1 MTRTTSTAPRVDPEA
16 DVFQR
21 ALADERLR
29 NARRLNLARLVA
41 ITAFIALSEVLRH
54 TRYPV
59 GPSLGLF
66 ACYWIV
72 AAALLAASRRSDR
85 AARLG
90 VMAIPFVDMPMVF
103 LLVLSNVRGLQQAG
117 YPGDAVALTAQAPVY
132 YALFVFL
139 ASLSLE
145 NTKVYVAAAVAC
157 VFEIALT
164 WAGSGN
170 PAVMIAT
177 IVATALAAWVF
188 CDASG
193 RAVRLVADVSSEQR
207 RRERLARYFSPH
219 VAARLQERGDLDG
232 TGESREVTIVFND
245 LRDFTALAESMPGEQ
260 VVALLNDYHERMV
273 GAVFAHGGTLD
284 KYLGDG
290 LMAYF
295 GAPVAQT
302 DHAERAVRC
311 ALAMQAELARLNVER
326 ARRGEPALR
335 AGIGVHTG
343 WVIVGDIGAARRREY
358 TAIGDA
364 VNVAARLERLT
375 KLHATGILVSEETR
389 RQAGDA
395 IRFVPGAVAPVRGR
409 SAPVQTWVPVGAP
422 AAPQA

>member
-1 MTRTTSTAPRVDPEA
+1 MAPRLDLEA

-41 ITAFIALSEVLRH
+41 ITAFIVLSVVFRH

-66 ACYWIV
+66 TCYWIV
-72 AAALLAASRRSDR
+72 AAGLLAAGRRSDR

-90 VMAIPFVDMPMVF
+90 VLAIPLVDMPMVF
-103 LLVLSNVRGLQQAG
+103 LLLLSNVRGLQRAG
-117 YPGDAVALTAQAPVY
+117 YPGDAVALAAQAPIY

-145 NTKVYVAAAVAC
+145 SIQVYVAAVVAC
-157 VFEIALT
+157 AFEIALT

-177 IVATALAAWVF
+177 VVATALAAWIF
-188 CDASG
+188 GDASA
-193 RAVRLVADVSSEQR
+193 RAVRLVANVSSEQR
-207 RRERLARYFSPH
+207 RREQLARYFSPQ
-219 VAARLQERGDLDG
+219 VAARVEERGDLDG
-232 TGESREVTIVFND
+232 AGESREVTIVFND
-245 LRDFTALAESMPGEQ
+245 LRDFTALVESMPGEG

-295 GAPVAQT
+295 GAPVAQP

-326 ARRGEPALR
+326 VRRGEPALR

-343 WVIVGDIGAARRREY
+343 RVIVGDIGAARRREY

-364 VNVAARLERLT
+364 VNVAARLEQLT
-375 KLHATGILVSEETR
+375 KIHAAGILVSDETR

-395 IRFVPGAVAPVRGR
+395 IRFVPAAMVPLRGK
-409 SAPVQTWVPVGAP
+409 SVPVQTWVPVDAP
-422 AAPQA
+422 TAPQE